1 MNSGSR
7 ERERGFEKGS
17 IPKMKKLLSISAVA
31 GFALAGLPGIV
42 SAQVRTGLWD
52 GTIRY
57 DQVSIPFRFEISG
70 AGEEVGGSFFNGD
83 IPIGSTGGR
92 IRGNTLSLNFDHL
105 GARLEAVVEGDTI
118 KGTFGG
124 KRGGLHEVVLH
135 PHREVEVG
143 SAQAPEIGGVWEI
156 PTESRKG
163 EHAWRFIVKQDGSRV
178 SAAILRVDGDTG
190 HLDGSFHDRR
200 FELSHFDGGR
210 PETMQITSKEDGSLE
225 VSVRGPRGEPTVYTA
240 VKPAVAKEKG
250 IAPSD
255 FTTHTGVKDPNEVFA
270 FSFPDL
276 KGNLVSNTDAKF
288 RDKVLVVN
296 ITGSWCPNCNDEA
309 PYLVEL
315 YKKYRA
321 LGLEI
326 VALDFEDADERKDPS
341 RLPAFLK
348 HYGIDYTYLLA
359 GETSELNAKVPQ
371 GKNLNS
377 WPTTFFIGRDG
388 KVAATHAGFAGKASG
403 PFHEELREEY
413 TSTIERLLAQNVRA
427 SR

>member
-1 MNSGSR
+1 MRRFS
-7 ERERGFEKGS
+7 
-17 IPKMKKLLSISAVA
+17 L
-31 GFALAGLPGIV
+31 ALIALPLV
-42 SAQVRTGLWD
+42 LNAQIKSGLWD
-52 GTIRY
+52 GSIKY
-57 DQVSIPFRFEISG
+57 DQLSIPFQFQISG
-70 AGEEVGGSFFNGD
+70 QGDQVRGSFFNGD
-83 IPIGSTGGR
+83 IPIDSTGGR
-92 IRGNTLSLNFDHL
+92 FAGNSLSLNFDHL
-105 GARLEAVVEGDTI
+105 GARLEATVDGDTI

-124 KRGGLHEVVLH
+124 KRGGIHQVELH
-135 PHREVEVG
+135 PHRE
-143 SAQAPEIGGVWEI
+143 AALANANAPQIGGVWDI

-163 EHAWRFIVKQDGSRV
+163 EHAWRFIVQQDGTKT

-190 HLDGSFHDRR
+190 LLTGTFRDGKFS
-200 FELSHFDGGR
+200 LSHFDGGR
-210 PETMQITSKEDGSLE
+210 PELMQITPKDDGSLE
-225 VSVRGPRGEPTVYTA
+225 VSVQGARGAPVVYTA

-296 ITGSWCPNCNDEA
+296 VTGSWCPNCNDEA

-326 VALDFEDADERKDPS
+326 VALDFEDPDELKDPA
-341 RLPAFLK
+341 RLPGFIK

-359 GETSELNAKVPQ
+359 GETSELNAKIPQ

-388 KVAATHAGFAGKASG
+388 KVKATHAGFAGKASG
-403 PFHEELREEY
+403 PFHEELTQEY
-413 TSTIERLLAQNVRA
+413 TSTIEKLLSENIRA
-427 SR
+427 AR

>member
-1 MNSGSR
+1 
-7 ERERGFEKGS
+7 
-17 IPKMKKLLSISAVA
+17 MKSLFRDSAISA
-31 GFALAGLPGIV
+31 LILTTLPGV
-42 SAQVRTGLWD
+42 LTAQIKSGLWD
-52 GTIRY
+52 GTIKY
-57 DQVSIPFRFEISG
+57 EEFSIPFRFEITGTGDKIS
-70 AGEEVGGSFFNGD
+70 GSFFNGD
-83 IPIGSTGGR
+83 VPIVSTGGR
-92 IRGNTLSLNFDHL
+92 LAGNSLSLNFDHL
-105 GARLEAVVEGDTI
+105 GSRLEATVDGDTI

-124 KRGGLHEVVLH
+124 KRAGLHDVELH
-135 PHREVEVG
+135 PHREIAADYVK
-143 SAQAPEIGGVWEI
+143 APDIGGVWDI

-163 EHAWRFIVKQDGSRV
+163 EHAWRFIVRQDGAKA

-190 HLDGSFHDRR
+190 LLTGAFHQGR

-210 PETMQITSKEDGSLE
+210 PELMEITPKEDGSLE
-225 VSVRGPRGEPTVYTA
+225 VSVRGPRGAPTVYSA
-240 VKPAVAKEKG
+240 VKPAVAEEKG

-255 FTTHTGVKDPNEVFA
+255 FTTHTGVIDPNEVFA

-276 KGNLVSNTDAKF
+276 KGDLVSNSDAKF
-288 RDKVLVVN
+288 RGRVLVVN

-326 VALDFEDADERKDPS
+326 VALDFEDAEERKDPA
-341 RLPAFLK
+341 RLPAFIK
-348 HYGIDYTYLLA
+348 HYGIEYTYLLA

-388 KVAATHAGFAGKASG
+388 KVKATHAGFAGEASG
-403 PFHEELREEY
+403 PFHDELTKEY
-413 TSTIERLLAQNVRA
+413 TSTIERLLAENVRA

>member
-1 MNSGSR
+1 
-7 ERERGFEKGS
+7 
-17 IPKMKKLLSISAVA
+17 MKSLFRLSALSA
-31 GFALAGLPGIV
+31 LMLPCIL
-42 SAQVRTGLWD
+42 SAQIKPGLWD
-52 GTIRY
+52 GTIKY
-57 DQVSIPFRFEISG
+57 DQLSIPFRFEISG
-70 AGEEVGGSFFNGD
+70 QGDKVTGSFFNGD
-83 IPIGSTGGR
+83 VPIGSTSGLLK
-92 IRGNTLSLNFDHL
+92 GNSLSLNFDHL
-105 GARLEAVVEGDTI
+105 GSRLEATVDGDTI

-124 KRGGLHEVVLH
+124 KRGGLHEVELH
-135 PHREVEVG
+135 PHREIPLASVK
-143 SAQAPEIGGVWEI
+143 APEIGGVWEI

-163 EHAWRFIVKQDGSRV
+163 EHAWRFIVRQDGAKA

-190 HLDGSFHDRR
+190 LLTGAFREGK

-210 PETMQITSKEDGSLE
+210 PETMEITPKEDGSLD
-225 VSVRGPRGEPTVYTA
+225 VSVRGPRGAPTVYNA

-255 FTTHTGVKDPNEVFA
+255 FTTHTGVKDPNEVFS

-276 KGNLVSNTDAKF
+276 KGNLVSNTDPKF

-315 YKKYRA
+315 YNKYRA

-326 VALDFEDADERKDPS
+326 VALDFEDAEERKDPS
-341 RLPAFLK
+341 RLPGFIK
-348 HYGIDYTYLLA
+348 HYGIEYTYLLA

-388 KVAATHAGFAGKASG
+388 KVAATHAGFAGEASG
-403 PFHEELREEY
+403 PFHDELKKEY
-413 TSTIERLLAQNVRA
+413 TSIIERLLAENVRA

>member
-1 MNSGSR
+1 MNRLFRVS
-7 ERERGFEKGS
+7 
-17 IPKMKKLLSISAVA
+17 
-31 GFALAGLPGIV
+31 ALAIWASPLILN
-42 SAQVRTGLWD
+42 AQIKSGLWD
-52 GTIRY
+52 GTIKY
-57 DQVSIPFRFEISG
+57 DQLSIPFKFEISG
-70 AGEEVGGSFFNGD
+70 KGDQIHGSFFNGD
-83 IPIGSTGGR
+83 VPIGSTGGR
-92 IRGNTLSLNFDHL
+92 LAGNQLSLNFDHL
-105 GARLEAVVEGDTI
+105 GSKLEATVDGDTI

-124 KRGGLHEVVLH
+124 KRGGLHDVELH
-135 PHREVEVG
+135 PHREVAVEKVN
-143 SAQAPEIGGVWEI
+143 APQIGGVWDI

-163 EHAWRFIVKQDGSRV
+163 EHAWRFIVRQDGAKA

-190 HLDGSFHDRR
+190 LLTGAFHDGK

-210 PETMQITSKEDGSLE
+210 PEVMEIAAKEDGSLE
-225 VSVRGPRGEPTVYTA
+225 VAVRGPRGEPTVYTA

-255 FTTHTGVKDPNEVFA
+255 FTTHTGVTDPNEVFT

-276 KGNLVSNTDAKF
+276 NGKTVSNTDAKF

-296 ITGSWCPNCNDEA
+296 VTGSWCPNCNDEA

-341 RLPAFLK
+341 RLPGFIK

-359 GETSELNAKVPQ
+359 GDTSELNAKIPQ
-371 GKNLNS
+371 GRNLNS

-388 KVAATHAGFAGKASG
+388 KIKATHAGFAGEASG
-403 PFHEELREEY
+403 PFHDELTQEY
-413 TSTIERLLAQNVRA
+413 TSTIEKLLSENVRA